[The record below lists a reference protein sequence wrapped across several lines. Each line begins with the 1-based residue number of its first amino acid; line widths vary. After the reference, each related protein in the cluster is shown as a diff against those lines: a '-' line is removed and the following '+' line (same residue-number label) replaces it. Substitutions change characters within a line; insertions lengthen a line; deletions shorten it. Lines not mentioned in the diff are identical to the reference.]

1 MALIMETSIPWIE
14 KYRPST
20 IDEIIFDVNIRKQIN
35 IFLEDKDNVHLIF
48 TGPPGIGK
56 TSTARCIAKAM
67 LGNHMNTGYLE
78 INAAEDRGVRS
89 MSNRIPP
96 FCKKVV
102 DFNISKIILL
112 DEADIMTS
120 KCQFDINNMIKEF
133 GKRTKFIFTCNDS
146 TKIIEDLQSVCRILR
161 FKKLTNQQ
169 ICSYL
174 SKICDKENIEFDKP
188 GLETICYISY
198 GDMRKSINDL
208 QKTAFTYHKITKK
221 TVLKICRVP
230 DPEEIKK
237 IIELCL
243 QGDLMNA
250 DAEMNSII
258 KLDYCYFDIVS
269 SFVFVLTSYDLEHSI
284 KLKLIDIVN
293 KTKINVSKGLH
304 SKLQLSGMLCRIIRE
319 YSTYINQ

>member
-1 MALIMETSIPWIE
+1 METSIPWIE

-102 DFNISKIILL
+102 DFNMSKIILL

-161 FKKLTNQQ
+161 FKKLTNEQ
-169 ICSYL
+169 ICLYL
-174 SKICDKENIEFDKP
+174 SKICDKENVEFDKT

-208 QKTAFTYHKITKK
+208 QKTAFTYQKITKK

-243 QGDLMNA
+243 QGDLLSA
-250 DAEMNSII
+250 DAEMNNII

>member
-208 QKTAFTYHKITKK
+208 QKTAFTYQKITKK

-243 QGDLMNA
+243 QGDLMSA